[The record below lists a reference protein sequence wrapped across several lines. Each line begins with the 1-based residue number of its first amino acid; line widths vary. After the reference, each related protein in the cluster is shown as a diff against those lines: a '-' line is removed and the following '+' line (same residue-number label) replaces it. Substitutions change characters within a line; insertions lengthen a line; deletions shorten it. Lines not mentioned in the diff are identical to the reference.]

1 MNLKERGGFVIDIAS
16 KNMAETID
24 TTSVSASFRVSGLS
38 VSSLCD
44 TETMAMGQELMR
56 ERLLLGGDKMVDM
69 KKPSYHR

>member
-1 MNLKERGGFVIDIAS
+1 MNLEERGEFVIDIVS

-44 TETMAMGQELMR
+44 TETMAMG
-56 ERLLLGGDKMVDM
+56 
-69 KKPSYHR
+69 